1 MIKKKKLEIELQTK
15 LDVHLYQLLSQ
26 HIQISKTYQIKQVST
41 THQKKLNALRKK
53 NRSSSST
60 TTTLPKQK
68 WVVNMSS
75 KKLTQSQNAVLE
87 KGFNFAITPKFI
99 PKLDI
104 ISGVEAGLR
113 AVRDDAAVHIARSK
127 VSEVLKSAKP
137 PQRNITQE
145 EEEALKKLK
154 QDENIVILKA
164 DKGNSTVVMN
174 AQEYDDKIN
183 CLLSDSSV
191 YTKLSKKSNPI
202 TKITSDVNKYV
213 WNLFKNK
220 KISKAEYH
228 FLHCSKGVTP
238 RFYGLPKIYKASV
251 PLRPIVS
258 FINSPTYNLS
268 KFLSRILSNLL
279 VNRYSVRN
287 SKEFVD
293 YVQNFTISESEI
305 LVSFD
310 VVSLFTSVPMDKAL
324 NLVLELL
331 TSDESLSLR
340 TSLAISDITIGLKH
354 CFSSTVFSY
363 KNSLFKQIFGTP
375 MGSCISPIIA
385 SLYMEH
391 VERTAITTFH
401 TPPTL
406 WLRYVDDTFCILNK
420 DHINDFHSHLYS
432 ICSHIQFTIEKEHNF
447 SLPFL
452 DVLVKRNSRNG
463 NTTTHSFLSTT
474 IYRKPTHTNRYLH
487 YTSHHLKH
495 QKLTVAKTLLSR
507 VNTHITD
514 KTQKHSELQNIRNT
528 LRLNGFP
535 TRTTFLTS
543 SRQQSHNTQ
552 YNHFTSIPYIQ
563 GTSEKV
569 RRILN
574 EAGVK
579 VAMRPVR
586 TIGQIL
592 PSPKEP

>member
-1 MIKKKKLEIELQTK
+1 M
-15 LDVHLYQLLSQ
+15 
-26 HIQISKTYQIKQVST
+26 
-41 THQKKLNALRKK
+41 
-53 NRSSSST
+53 
-60 TTTLPKQK
+60 
-68 WVVNMSS
+68 
-75 KKLTQSQNAVLE
+75 
-87 KGFNFAITPKFI
+87 
-99 PKLDI
+99 
-104 ISGVEAGLR
+104 
-113 AVRDDAAVHIARSK
+113 
-127 VSEVLKSAKP
+127 
-137 PQRNITQE
+137 
-145 EEEALKKLK
+145 
-154 QDENIVILKA
+154 
-164 DKGNSTVVMN
+164 
-174 AQEYDDKIN
+174 
-183 CLLSDSSV
+183 
-191 YTKLSKKSNPI
+191 
-202 TKITSDVNKYV
+202 
-213 WNLFKNK
+213 
-220 KISKAEYH
+220 
-228 FLHCSKGVTP
+228 
-238 RFYGLPKIYKASV
+238 

-268 KFLSRILSNLL
+268 KFLSRILSSLL

-391 VERTAITTFH
+391 VEHTAITTFH

-420 DHINDFHSHLYS
+420 DHINDFHSHLNS

-452 DVLVKRNSRNG
+452 DFLVKRNSRNG
-463 NTTTHSFLSTT
+463 NTTTHSFLSTS

-487 YTSHHLKH
+487 YTSHHPKH
-495 QKLTVAKTLLSR
+495 QKLTVAKTLFSR

-574 EAGVK
+574 KAGVK

-592 PSPKEP
+592 PSPKDPHNPEEKSCIVYQVPCSDCNFVYIGQTKRDLKSRLAEHKLAIKNQEPEKSALCEHYMRFDHLIDWNNSKILKTEAHSKRLTSEAWFINSHPHVMNRSDGDSLPQVYHPLISS